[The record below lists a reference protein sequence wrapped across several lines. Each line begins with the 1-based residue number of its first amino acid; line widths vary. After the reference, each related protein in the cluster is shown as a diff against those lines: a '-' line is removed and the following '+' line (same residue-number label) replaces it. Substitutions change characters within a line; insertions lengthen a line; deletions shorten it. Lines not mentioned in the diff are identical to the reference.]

1 MQNGKTINE
10 LINWFIAKYN
20 LDLANEKKLKHNLR
34 MKIDRTIKRDKKL
47 LEEYNNS
54 DEIKIAKTKA
64 KVLSEEFC
72 EKIENR
78 IYDYLLSLNNL
89 DVDEHTITK
98 LVLEENEVNT
108 GLFNLIVD
116 SQIKKPNVENLNTTG
131 KLDDDFKLKLFIEHM
146 FYAQFNFDEFQYT
159 SDIITYLNFK
169 NDKECVEFND
179 IVERV
184 TRLRN
189 PHKYYFKKKK

>member
-1 MQNGKTINE
+1 MENGKTINE
-10 LINWFIAKYN
+10 LINWLIAKYN
-20 LDLANEKKLKHNLR
+20 LDTANEKKLKHNMR
-34 MKIDRTIKRDKKL
+34 MKIDRTIKRDKEL
-47 LEEYNNS
+47 LDEYNNS
-54 DEIKIAKTKA
+54 YEIKIAKTKA

-98 LVLEENEVNT
+98 LVLEEHEVNT
-108 GLFNLIVD
+108 GLFNLIID
-116 SQIKKPNVENLNTTG
+116 NQIKKPNVENLNTTG
-131 KLDDDFKLKLFIEHM
+131 KLDEDFKLKLFIEHM
-146 FYAQFNFDEFQYT
+146 FYAQFDFDEFQYT

-179 IVERV
+179 IIEKV

>member
-10 LINWFIAKYN
+10 LINWLIAKYN
-20 LDLANEKKLKHNLR
+20 LDTANEKKLKHNLR
-34 MKIDRTIKRDKKL
+34 MKIDRSIKKDKKL
-47 LEEYNNS
+47 LDEYNNFP
-54 DEIKIAKTKA
+54 EMKIAKTKA
-64 KVLSEEFC
+64 KVLSYEFC

-98 LVLEENEVNT
+98 LVLEENEVNS

-116 SQIKKPNVENLNTTG
+116 SQIKKPNVENLSTTG

-146 FYAQFNFDEFQYT
+146 FYAQFDFDEFQYT

-179 IVERV
+179 IVEKV

-189 PHKYYFKKKK
+189 PHKYYFKKRK